1 VQEVLAKFRGREA
14 ALHKGLKGKYGSA
27 PQVLSAVVLSA
38 VVLSAVVLSAVVL
51 SAVVLSAVVA
61 HESSSARE
69 SSAAQGQVR
78 LEGKCGSAPR
88 VPNAEL
94 FYCVVLILL

>member
-27 PQVLSAVVLSA
+27 PQVLSA